1 MQVDP
6 TPKSSGDGGTVSSV
20 GGVPSTASESM
31 VGNPPQTL
39 PPELRGDVPP
49 GQQERT
55 AAVGDCGASEL
66 PSKGGHANSCSEVP
80 AQQQCN
86 SETVLNPTCIN
97 TDVHDKA
104 EVPKT
109 GAVEGPVSFL
119 AQQWPC
125 GKKVSPEVPLNTGQN
140 NVNPSQPSKSQAQS
154 VISLPPGFHCSS
166 LFKPGQPL
174 AFLPAANFGSPLCK
188 ITLPPGLGQIAALR
202 EATANQFHVD
212 AQSQSTS
219 SGMTPSLHT
228 YGYHISMGRP
238 IAPETKSM
246 PVAPKAKGG
255 STSSSKSSK
264 GGAKHGS
271 ALGFV
276 ASPALALPLKQPSL
290 SSAPLAPVSIPVAA
304 PVCGSPTIAS
314 ITVHTRPP
322 NHLEKGQQSA
332 DKLSLA
338 YARLES
344 PTAIREPGAVCPS
357 EVRDMPLDL
366 SSKSKRQNAASDSQ
380 KTTKV
385 QEPNPTEANLN
396 DSGPPKRT
404 PMAGFG
410 SAPSYAIYPDALRN
424 GAHQKQPSRL
434 VNHQVLDPAA
444 SWAKL
449 APQGT
454 IASLSGTYVGVASPI
469 LASTLRSKDGKCTA
483 FVEDLQSIAK
493 QESISIIDQGEQ
505 LTSRA
510 KKGPHVT
517 KEAQKAP
524 VSKRPNN
531 TCLPVT
537 PSKDLLPQ
545 SFSSS
550 PNLHS
555 HSKVVGGKAVN
566 PHNTAADVRHPPG
579 LMPQRKASKQ
589 QKILQGST
597 KAHLPTSCH
606 GSLHKGP
613 SKAEEKKWDQTKC
626 PLSNLE
632 SIVNQKALETTGLA
646 QDSGGNLSNSG
657 SRKPEV
663 ASLQTSQQDSQIRQ
677 IGTGGFPSF
686 KSAKW
691 RDGKIAKDCPI
702 AVPHVH
708 ERGSETELGEHPSE
722 RHVRQDGNDGDDHLG
737 GHAVGAA
744 VDADKRGPGT
754 AQATEGGEEKW
765 VSSSPRVKME
775 GIALS
780 VLKGHHVTTADQGKK
795 TAGAKGK
802 AAGNRPKKLGV
813 SKTEASAKAS
823 KKVVESLKRPL
834 DTDATVAKQGRL
846 AKKLR
851 KPGTPG
857 LEQCQVAPPPSQQE
871 RKQDG
876 GRKGKAGALGVQQ
889 LPRAEAERSPVPY
902 PKSAGKESGDS
913 DPPRLRRG
921 RRRSDRSQKSNW
933 SPLEPSP
940 PPPPQPAF
948 RRPRGRPRSNP
959 LPGQVDATP
968 AVPQRRGSPAPSSE
982 GEAAARK
989 KRRRRKN
996 RKYQNGEYITE
1007 REQVGEAEGEAED
1020 KCVMTRQAARAG
1032 ADLRTGTYP
1041 RAGATP
1047 TCRSASPDSG
1057 SRRTLLTRSGSAR
1070 RPEGHATPEPT
1081 DKPSGKRKFKSKH
1094 LCDAEED
1101 EKKLKS
1107 KRSGAGKRPSG
1118 PVSDHD
1124 SPPAKKPTSPFAAPK
1139 GPSSPSASRK
1149 GGARNGGTPE
1159 SPTGRPVPPE
1169 VRRLIVNKNAGE
1181 TLLQRAAR
1189 LGYEEVVLYCL
1200 EKDLRE
1206 VNRRDNAGYTA
1217 LHEACARG
1225 WAHIVQLLLEHGAD
1239 VNCSAQDGTRPI
1251 HDAVASDNLPIVWM
1265 LLNHGAD
1272 PTLATYSG
1280 QTAVKLAQSP
1290 TMKAFLT
1297 EYFADLEARAEETC
1311 SLPWD
1316 FYSSTV
1322 FETDQEPCWE
1332 FLLSLPEDEKER
1344 SAAER
1349 GAEKDC
1355 FLFEFSTEPLV
1366 PCYHVQVSLSQ
1377 GFCNWFL
1384 LSDVLKRLKMSARI
1398 FRARYPH
1405 FEVASIPR
1413 AELCQQL
1420 SVSQVTPVPPELR
1433 RGGAEDAEGE
1443 GFVELVRCVPDLQ
1456 GLLGSSVQ
1464 LLEEE
1469 LSDTPGPCG
1478 R

>member
-846 AKKLR
+846 AKKVRVKYVVMSSFLTVDKTGDVSSRISHSDRLLINLVIHSQRLGRKAVSVSTLRRSVKDIFVYVVHPLGWHNSGHVDKTVAVFLIAADDQGAARRRSDPFCEAAQSPCVLQLR

-1032 ADLRTGTYP
+1032 AGTVRRSLFLP
-1041 RAGATP
+1041 RDIASVRAGLMGAWIESANPGVCRKATN
-1047 TCRSASPDSG
+1047 
-1057 SRRTLLTRSGSAR
+1057 
-1070 RPEGHATPEPT
+1070 
-1081 DKPSGKRKFKSKH
+1081 
-1094 LCDAEED
+1094 
-1101 EKKLKS
+1101 
-1107 KRSGAGKRPSG
+1107 
-1118 PVSDHD
+1118 VS
-1124 SPPAKKPTSPFAAPK
+1124 
-1139 GPSSPSASRK
+1139 
-1149 GGARNGGTPE
+1149 
-1159 SPTGRPVPPE
+1159 
-1169 VRRLIVNKNAGE
+1169 
-1181 TLLQRAAR
+1181 
-1189 LGYEEVVLYCL
+1189 
-1200 EKDLRE
+1200 
-1206 VNRRDNAGYTA
+1206 
-1217 LHEACARG
+1217 
-1225 WAHIVQLLLEHGAD
+1225 
-1239 VNCSAQDGTRPI
+1239 
-1251 HDAVASDNLPIVWM
+1251 
-1265 LLNHGAD
+1265 
-1272 PTLATYSG
+1272 
-1280 QTAVKLAQSP
+1280 
-1290 TMKAFLT
+1290 
-1297 EYFADLEARAEETC
+1297 
-1311 SLPWD
+1311 
-1316 FYSSTV
+1316 
-1322 FETDQEPCWE
+1322 
-1332 FLLSLPEDEKER
+1332 
-1344 SAAER
+1344 
-1349 GAEKDC
+1349 
-1355 FLFEFSTEPLV
+1355 
-1366 PCYHVQVSLSQ
+1366 
-1377 GFCNWFL
+1377 
-1384 LSDVLKRLKMSARI
+1384 
-1398 FRARYPH
+1398 FRYIY
-1405 FEVASIPR
+1405 VY
-1413 AELCQQL
+1413 
-1420 SVSQVTPVPPELR
+1420 
-1433 RGGAEDAEGE
+1433 
-1443 GFVELVRCVPDLQ
+1443 
-1456 GLLGSSVQ
+1456 
-1464 LLEEE
+1464 
-1469 LSDTPGPCG
+1469 
-1478 R
+1478 